1 MLALDTNTLVYF
13 FKGIGGVAQRLQAT
27 PPREVGIPAV
37 VLYELEVGI
46 AKSRS
51 PEHRRSALGAL
62 LQLAR
67 ILPFDAASARCAA
80 DARARLEVAGTPI
93 GPLDTLIAGTA
104 LAHSATL
111 VTHNTREFSRVP
123 GLSIVDWVGL

>member
-1 MLALDTNTLVYF
+1 MLALDTNTLV
-13 FKGIGGVAQRLQAT
+13 FKGIGGVAQRFQAT

-37 VLYELEVGI
+37 VLYELEFGI
-46 AKSRS
+46 TRSRS
-51 PEHRRSALGAL
+51 LERRRGLEVL
-62 LQLAR
+62 VQLVR

-80 DARARLEVAGTPI
+80 GARAQLEALGTPI